1 MTALLQKVIA
11 QVEALPEE
19 TQNALASDWLEA
31 LESERKWDDVFAKHA
46 NKMDKL
52 EEMVLAEIASG
63 QTQPMEK
70 LWDEFDVKES

>member
-31 LESERKWDDVFAKHA
+31 LESERKWDELFAKTTDDQWRA
-46 NKMDKL
+46 
-52 EEMVLAEIASG
+52 MVDGVKADIAAG
-63 QTQPMEK
+63 RTHPMEA
-70 LWDEFDVKES
+70 LDEVEAH